1 MTTTSSNPNTFEYVD
16 KKQLKQTVTQITIQN
31 QTDKGYITAKDLI
44 KKHEEILKVFM
55 LNKSKY
61 KSVEISTQKAMS
73 LAGSYVYIVTIKT
86 KEYV

>member
-1 MTTTSSNPNTFEYVD
+1 MTTISSNTNSFAYAHEI
-16 KKQLKQTVTQITIQN
+16 QLKQVITQITIQN

-44 KKHEEILKVFM
+44 KKHEEVLKVFM
-55 LNKSKY
+55 LNESKY